1 MTYGKWRRRL
11 GLGRKDT
18 KKTNR
23 ITQMI
28 GRRSAWGDGKA
39 MTAVGSAILSIL
51 YDAGRDLQLN
61 TKDMVRDVTRKAA
74 AYDTG
79 LFSITRLPKRG
90 AESCGHDHF
99 DGILL
104 KTWEPDIEK
113 ALTHHSYTIDERYV
127 YNNGGKKNVTL
138 HRFDDWAEVNA
149 HIDNHLDGI
158 VEKLK
163 ESSYMEDSLDENITM
178 LHQCKTNEERLNF
191 MLHRWTPL
199 HWRSYFK
206 YTMTDTDSL
215 YKGECA
221 WKGTDRYCTYHQG
234 DQFERVSVYYT
245 DSDDKVIT
253 EWMATRGG
261 GKDTRHYLDEYKGDV
276 NEFYKT
282 LVSDEKVLD
291 CIKKNIP
298 KMKTDSRDWVQSIW
312 TTSRSIYLDE
322 DGNETYDYKSGRKYL
337 RSEDTKH
344 GKRGHYSL
352 NRWGI
357 WEREDQHRDTQL
369 LNKGKEGTQVNGWV
383 YSVDPSSKYS
393 RAWWEPVTEPK
404 KWVVLGFHF
413 SDKDKAESFSHMLE
427 QHRKDMI
434 AHVDT
439 SKSLTAGG
447 PPINTR
453 VLEKGIDVKL
463 DSESDPRLFTPEE
476 VVKKALNNEDFPD
489 EIKFKTVVCV
499 WMEE

>member
-178 LHQCKTNEERLNF
+178 LHECKTNEERLNF

-234 DQFERVSVYYT
+234 DQFERVTVYYT